1 MEPKP
6 SKLEHLKMLQAVI
19 ARMASNSF
27 MVKGWCVTL
36 VSALIA
42 LSGKDVPNMV
52 FVAVLPVLMF
62 WWLDA
67 YFLRQ
72 EKLFR
77 KLFDLV
83 RENGK
88 EDSNFSMNT
97 TVVDAQVGTLGSV
110 AKSTTLR
117 WFYGWLL
124 VAVVAAALI
133 VKFWK

>member
-1 MEPKP
+1 MSS
-6 SKLEHLKMLQAVI
+6 SKLEHLKMLQTVI

-52 FVAVLPVLMF
+52 FVAALPVLMF

-77 KLFDLV
+77 KLFDFV

-88 EDSNFSMNT
+88 EDSGFSMK
-97 TVVDAQVGTLGSV
+97 TVSENSKVM
-110 AKSTTLR
+110 
-117 WFYGWLL
+117 
-124 VAVVAAALI
+124 
-133 VKFWK
+133 